1 MVSVIVLNNS
11 DEVQK
16 GEIKSFIDEKINI
29 VKTVEDYNSGT
40 FGEVFTEK
48 IKGFVIIAFLSTT
61 LIGVPLAYFCVAKRG
76 FSIGYTIASIYAT
89 QSTKTAIIFICNSM
103 LFHNIIYMASIFL
116 VFVAGNNF
124 IKAIIDQDRKNIR
137 FEIVRYLVF
146 FSLGVI
152 LVLIASA
159 FEVHISTLFL
169 DLFKKYLW
177 KVFTISNTF
186 DIT

>member
-40 FGEVFTEK
+40 FGEVFAER

-137 FEIVRYLVF
+137 FEIVNTFHRYFLNK
-146 FSLGVI
+146 SNTNSKSQISPCTNVI
-152 LVLIASA
+152 LSIT
-159 FEVHISTLFL
+159 F
-169 DLFKKYLW
+169 FKLSI
-177 KVFTISNTF
+177 FPA
-186 DIT
+186 

>member
-1 MVSVIVLNNS
+1 MVSVIILNNS
-11 DEVQK
+11 DEIQK
-16 GEIKSFIDEKINI
+16 SEIKSYIDEKINI
-29 VKTVEDYNSGT
+29 VKNTDDYNSGT

-61 LIGVPLAYFCVAKRG
+61 LIGVPFAYFCVAKRG

-89 QSTKTAIIFICNSM
+89 QSTKTAIIFICNAM

-124 IKAIIDQDRKNIR
+124 VKAIIQQDRKNIR
-137 FEIVRYLVF
+137 FEIVRYVVF
-146 FSLGVI
+146 LLIGFV
-152 LVLIASA
+152 LVLIASF

-169 DLFKKYLW
+169 DLFKKYL
-177 KVFTISNTF
+177 
-186 DIT
+186 